1 MMCCHFKVEFMD
13 TLPYLFIHRYLVLA
27 SRTRGGE
34 RVAKTLYYT
43 CMQHHL
49 LSEDLEIFDTTH
61 IVIL

>member
-1 MMCCHFKVEFMD
+1 M
-13 TLPYLFIHRYLVLA
+13 IHRYLVLA

-49 LSEDLEIFDTTH
+49 LSEDLETFDTNH
-61 IVIL
+61 IIIIIL